1 MFERFTERARK
12 VMVLAQDEAGRF
24 GHDYIGTEHILLG
37 LVGEGT
43 GVAAQSLSSLG
54 VTLDKAREQVESIVG
69 YGGERTGG
77 QVPFTPRSK
86 KVLELGLRES
96 MQLGHNY
103 IGTEHI
109 LLGLARE
116 REGVGV
122 RILDNLDVGPNRVR
136 REVLQ
141 RLGEEPEAGPPDEV
155 AAEREAGNVMMFRGR
170 IAALQVEANIG
181 GQQRTM
187 LLDLDYQ
194 YEAGDTDEPSEAMDH
209 GGLLEQIADALE
221 GSEYA
226 SVEAGI
232 LEAGRLVLDRFPMVH
247 EVEISTMSERFS
259 ERPTG
264 SGITVS
270 RTFRR

>member
-12 VMVLAQDEAGRF
+12 VMVLAQGEAGRF
-24 GHDYIGTEHILLG
+24 GHDYAGTEHILLG
-37 LVGEGT
+37 LVEEST
-43 GVAAQSLSSLG
+43 GIAAQSLSSLG
-54 VTLDKAREQVESIVG
+54 VTLDKVREQVESIVG
-69 YGGERTGG
+69 HGEEGSHR

-86 KVLELGLRES
+86 KVLELALREAT
-96 MQLGHNY
+96 QLDHNY

-109 LLGLARE
+109 LLGLVSKGVAAR
-116 REGVGV
+116 V
-122 RILDNLDVGPNRVR
+122 LDNLDIYPDRVR

-141 RLGEEPEAGPPDEV
+141 RLGEEPEAGAPDEV
-155 AAEREAGNVMMFRGR
+155 AAEREADNMMLFRGR
-170 IAALQVEANIG
+170 IAALQVDASVG
-181 GQQRTM
+181 GRQRTM

-194 YEAGDTDEPSEAMDH
+194 YGVRDTDEPSEAMDN
-209 GGLLEQIADALE
+209 GELLQQITDALE
-221 GSEYA
+221 ASEYT

-232 LEAGRLVLDRFPMVH
+232 LDAGRLVLDRFPMVH
-247 EVEISTMSERFS
+247 EVEISTLRERFS